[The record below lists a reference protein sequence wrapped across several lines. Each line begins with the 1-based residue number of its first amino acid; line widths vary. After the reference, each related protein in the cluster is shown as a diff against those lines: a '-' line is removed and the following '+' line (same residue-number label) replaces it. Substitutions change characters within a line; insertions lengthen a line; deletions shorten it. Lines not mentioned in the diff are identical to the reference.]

1 MVSHVDKN
9 YGADADG
16 NRGITVIDYELTTD
30 DTPAIREEIFD
41 LLRADDYDYTDSI
54 TVVLIDTITENEI
67 EFRVA
72 IQEYITKNQFDKIQ
86 GSTE

>member
-1 MVSHVDKN
+1 MVSYVDKN

-30 DTPAIREEIFD
+30 DTPAIREQIFD
-41 LLRADDYDYTDSI
+41 LLGKNCYDYTDSI
-54 TVVLIDTITENEI
+54 TLFLIDPIAENEI
-67 EFRVA
+67 EFRVP

-86 GSTE
+86 GNTE